1 MNRRRQVA
9 DSNPK
14 NLASTILSHSASASS
29 IGSSTSSTTAN
40 GTGELRPTKS
50 IIIGGG
56 QPIVIPGQLNI
67 TNDPKMR
74 KQISA
79 AAVMAATPSIRTVAD
94 SPTVVPKASTGFIAS
109 LFSKND
115 VQNAIPVPQQS
126 IRMPI
131 TEQEVISV
139 EEFCPDGGTLDKGFL
154 EDTPSHQSSNAGNID
169 QDSDR

>member
-14 NLASTILSHSASASS
+14 NFAPTILSHSASTSS

-40 GTGELRPTKS
+40 GNGELRPTKS

-67 TNDPKMR
+67 TNDLKMR
-74 KQISA
+74 KQMSA
-79 AAVMAATPSIRTVAD
+79 AATLAATSSTTVVD
-94 SPTVVPKASTGFIAS
+94 SPTIVPKASTGFIAS

-126 IRMPI
+126 RMSI
-131 TEQEVISV
+131 AEQEVISV

-154 EDTPSHQSSNAGNID
+154 EDTPSHQPCNAGKYD

>member
-14 NLASTILSHSASASS
+14 NLAPTILSHSTSASS
-29 IGSSTSSTTAN
+29 IASSTSSNAGTA
-40 GTGELRPTKS
+40 ELRPTKS

-74 KQISA
+74 KQMSA
-79 AAVMAATPSIRTVAD
+79 AATPSIANVVD
-94 SPTVVPKASTGFIAS
+94 SPTIVPKASTGFIAS

-115 VQNAIPVPQQS
+115 VQNAIPLPQQMNRMS
-126 IRMPI
+126 IV
-131 TEQEVISV
+131 EQAVISV
-139 EEFCPDGGTLDKGFL
+139 EEFCPDGGSLDKGFL
-154 EDTPSHQSSNAGNID
+154 EDTPSHQSSNPANYD

>member
-1 MNRRRQVA
+1 MA

-14 NLASTILSHSASASS
+14 NLAPTILSHSTSASS
-29 IGSSTSSTTAN
+29 IGSSASSTTAN
-40 GTGELRPTKS
+40 GNGELRPTKS

-67 TNDPKMR
+67 TNDPKLRM
-74 KQISA
+74 QMSVH
-79 AAVMAATPSIRTVAD
+79 AAVAAAATPSNAAQSSTVAD
-94 SPTVVPKASTGFIAS
+94 SPVGVPKTGFIAS

-115 VQNAIPVPQQS
+115 VQDAIAVPYQMS
-126 IRMPI
+126 RMTI
-131 TEQEVISV
+131 AEQKVISV

-154 EDTPSHQSSNAGNID
+154 EDTPSHQPTAAGFYD

>member
-14 NLASTILSHSASASS
+14 NLAPTILSHSTSASS
-29 IGSSTSSTTAN
+29 IGSSASSTTAN
-40 GTGELRPTKS
+40 CTGELRPTKS

-74 KQISA
+74 NQMSA
-79 AAVMAATPSIRTVAD
+79 AVAVANPSIATAVY
-94 SPTVVPKASTGFIAS
+94 SPTIAAKASTGFIAS
-109 LFSKND
+109 LFSKNE
-115 VQNAIPVPQQS
+115 VQNAIPLPQQMN
-126 IRMPI
+126 RMSI
-131 TEQEVISV
+131 TEQAVISV

-154 EDTPSHQSSNAGNID
+154 EDTPSHQSFNPGNYD

>member
-14 NLASTILSHSASASS
+14 NLAPTILSHSTSASS

-56 QPIVIPGQLNI
+56 QPIVIPGQLNV
-67 TNDPKMR
+67 TNDPKLR
-74 KQISA
+74 KMSA
-79 AAVMAATPSIRTVAD
+79 AAAVAATPSIAVD
-94 SPTVVPKASTGFIAS
+94 SPAIVPKASTGFIAS

-115 VQNAIPVPQQS
+115 VQNAMPIPQQMN
-126 IRMPI
+126 RMSI
-131 TEQEVISV
+131 TEQAVISV
-139 EEFCPDGGTLDKGFL
+139 EEFCPTDGGTLDKGFL
-154 EDTPSHQSSNAGNID
+154 EDTPSHQPSNSGNYD